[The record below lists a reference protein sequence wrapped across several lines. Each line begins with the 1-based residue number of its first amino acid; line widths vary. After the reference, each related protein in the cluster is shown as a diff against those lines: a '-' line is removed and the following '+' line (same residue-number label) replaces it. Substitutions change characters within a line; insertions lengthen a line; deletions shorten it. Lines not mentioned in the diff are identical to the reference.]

1 MAVTI
6 ELRRHTDND
15 GDVLTPDGI
24 AAALALG
31 GHLAD
36 HVGTE
41 WGLAVSTGAQ
51 RATQTVGCMLAGGGL
66 HVAGGVDVVSRLR
79 SDDEDRWRA
88 AYRSAGSGH
97 LDDLAEADPDFVAAE
112 VATLG
117 AALAT
122 VGERLSDGDRGLVVG
137 HSPTNEA
144 AVLGLSGVTVDPLG
158 KGEGVVLVGA
168 GSDWEV
174 AAASM
179 P

>member
-15 GDVLTPDGI
+15 GDVLTSDGV

-31 GHLAD
+31 THLAD
-36 HVGTE
+36 RVGTA

-51 RATQTVGCMLAGGGL
+51 RATQTVGCILAGGGL
-66 HVAGGVDVVSRLR
+66 RVSGGVDVASGLR

-88 AYRSAGSGH
+88 AYHSAGSGH
-97 LDDLAEADPDFVAAE
+97 LDDLAGADPDFVADE

-117 AALAT
+117 AALAA
-122 VGERLSDGDRGLVVG
+122 VAERLSDGDRGLVVG

-144 AVLGLSGVTVDPLG
+144 AVLGLAGVTVEPLG

-174 AAASM
+174 TGASM